1 MKVQDD
7 TLKRIITNVHKTVA
21 NDKLTRIAN
30 EVRTR
35 KIKPNN
41 IQSIIDETFSN
52 FADWFNNE
60 DTIVLP
66 YIGRFTI
73 KEGRK
78 EAINR
83 NNEKRKTDGT
93 ETE

>member
-1 MKVQDD
+1 MKMTDD
-7 TLKRIITNVHKTVA
+7 TLKKIINNVHKTVA
-21 NDKLTRIAN
+21 NDKLSRIAN
-30 EVRTR
+30 EMRAK
-35 KIKPNN
+35 KIKPNH
-41 IQSIIDETFSN
+41 IESIIDETFSN

-73 KEGRK
+73 KDGRR
-78 EAINR
+78 EAVNR
-83 NNEKRKTDGT
+83 NNENRKTNGT